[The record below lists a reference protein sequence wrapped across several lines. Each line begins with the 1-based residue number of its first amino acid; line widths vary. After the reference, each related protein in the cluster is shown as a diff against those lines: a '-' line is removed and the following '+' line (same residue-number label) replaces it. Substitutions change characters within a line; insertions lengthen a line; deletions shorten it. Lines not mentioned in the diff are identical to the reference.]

1 MRLVQCE
8 IKEILVDIVRECSSM
23 PPASGWGSIMGIVAL
38 GDVEYHLHLDSKMT
52 NVNNYC
58 DGYVN

>member
-1 MRLVQCE
+1 
-8 IKEILVDIVRECSSM
+8 M